1 MTAMKTQRFTRD
13 DISTN
18 LIAAI
23 TTTLRLS
30 GRPAP
35 QLSEGLKIIKG
46 IDGFDSQCGVEVTVD
61 LEQLLDIDLGDNI
74 FIGQK
79 NGKDYAR
86 TFNQVVSAIWAILEH

>member
-1 MTAMKTQRFTRD
+1 MPATKTTQFTRE

-23 TTTLRLS
+23 TETLRLS

-35 QLSEGLKIIKG
+35 QFSGELKIIKG
-46 IDGFDSQCGVEVTVD
+46 IDRFDSQCGVEVTVD
-61 LEQLLDIDLGDNI
+61 LEQLLDTDLGDNI